1 MKDNYAKLLLEL
13 EKRTNGISGNQ
24 LADSLGVSTRSIR
37 NYVKDLNNNYLQGAR
52 IEASPEHGYVIKGQ
66 ITSITETGQLE
77 FEQRAFFILRY
88 LMMRTDITTYENLA
102 EKLHYSSQ
110 TIRSD
115 IYRIQELI
123 AEEQR
128 NVRLQAIIFK
138 GVMLE
143 GDELAIRSLLDSFFN
158 PNTTSFEQLE
168 REYDFYF
175 QEWID
180 PLEIHSLIVCL
191 RQQFVK
197 RNLKPTPALVKPIA
211 NYIIIANYRD
221 DLGQRLNQVLPGTQQ
236 LSVDTMDYAS
246 ILLERGFQII
256 GDTIPDKVE
265 TWCFAWLLVSQ
276 QLLTDENAIGGSSE
290 SDSRLLNT
298 IKKALLDLSNT
309 YNQPFLQDTKLQT
322 DLLLHISRD
331 IYPLEYQF
339 YIENSYLHHIKT
351 DYIMAYQYAVD
362 FAHSLIEMM
371 NLKVPD
377 NEIGY
382 YALHFAAFL
391 ERNQQRTIDVAVIY
405 ARRPV
410 TGQML
415 A

>member
-143 GDELAIRSLLDSFFN
+143 G
-158 PNTTSFEQLE
+158 TS
-168 REYDFYF
+168 
-175 QEWID
+175 
-180 PLEIHSLIVCL
+180 
-191 RQQFVK
+191 
-197 RNLKPTPALVKPIA
+197 
-211 NYIIIANYRD
+211 
-221 DLGQRLNQVLPGTQQ
+221 
-236 LSVDTMDYAS
+236 
-246 ILLERGFQII
+246 
-256 GDTIPDKVE
+256 
-265 TWCFAWLLVSQ
+265 
-276 QLLTDENAIGGSSE
+276 
-290 SDSRLLNT
+290 
-298 IKKALLDLSNT
+298 
-309 YNQPFLQDTKLQT
+309 
-322 DLLLHISRD
+322 
-331 IYPLEYQF
+331 
-339 YIENSYLHHIKT
+339 
-351 DYIMAYQYAVD
+351 
-362 FAHSLIEMM
+362 
-371 NLKVPD
+371 
-377 NEIGY
+377 
-382 YALHFAAFL
+382 
-391 ERNQQRTIDVAVIY
+391 
-405 ARRPV
+405 
-410 TGQML
+410 
-415 A
+415 